1 MYFFTHLNKEFTKKV
16 LPAHFTDEDTSGG
29 PGPSLPKVIHIARSE
44 TMPRVRCACPLGTE
58 GGAPDNCVSC
68 EPGTGWGGA
77 QDQGPAAPQ
86 SRAASSPL
94 FQPPFPS
101 VFPLPLH
108 HHTQATPALWRELE
122 PLPRAVLSMTDKDPG
137 AQMFQEVVILTDPTQ
152 QTEGISNGRSASIIN
167 AREGA
172 GSFPAVLKITP
183 ALPALKAAP
192 SRSGAPLVSL
202 LGPI

>member
-1 MYFFTHLNKEFTKKV
+1 MRTHPEVQVPPCPRSLTEHVVEPRQECAVPVPWAQKGV
-16 LPAHFTDEDTSGG
+16 LLTTVF
-29 PGPSLPKVIHIARSE
+29 L
-44 TMPRVRCACPLGTE
+44 
-58 GGAPDNCVSC
+58 VSQ
-68 EPGTGWGGA
+68 GQGGGA
-77 QDQGPAAPQ
+77 QDQGPAAPE